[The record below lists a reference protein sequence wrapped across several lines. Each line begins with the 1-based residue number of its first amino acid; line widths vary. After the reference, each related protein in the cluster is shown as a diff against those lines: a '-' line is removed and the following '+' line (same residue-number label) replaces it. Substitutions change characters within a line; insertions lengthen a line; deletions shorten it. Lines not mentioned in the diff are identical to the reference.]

1 MFTFQTEDDRMMHI
15 VQNVA
20 KSHEISAEELQFLL
34 SCRAKGK
41 VDFLLIDIREITEY
55 TALSI
60 KGTDLLFPTSTIHQ
74 HINELVKHKDTLMIF
89 YCYSS
94 SRTFQMVHILKR
106 MGLSKIAHLDGGI
119 VEYRGEKLKNAP
131 LPKNIT
137 TKGL

>member
-1 MFTFQTEDDRMMHI
+1 MFQTEEQRMTQL
-15 VQNVA
+15 VQNVS
-20 KSHEISAEELQFLL
+20 KSHEVSGEELQFLL

-41 VDFLLIDIREITEY
+41 VDFLLIDIREMIEY
-55 TALSI
+55 SAHSI
-60 KGTDLLFPTSTIHQ
+60 KGTDLLLPTSTIQMTMDALAKCKSHL
-74 HINELVKHKDTLMIF
+74 IIL

-106 MGLSKIAHLDGGI
+106 MGFMKIAHLDGGI

-137 TKGL
+137 CKE

>member
-1 MFTFQTEDDRMMHI
+1 MFQTEEQRMTQL
-15 VQNVA
+15 VQNVS
-20 KSHEISAEELQFLL
+20 KSHEVSGEELQFLL

-41 VDFLLIDIREITEY
+41 VDFLLIDIREMIEY
-55 TALSI
+55 SAQSI
-60 KGTDLLFPTSTIHQ
+60 KGTDLLLPTSTIQTTMDALAKCKSH
-74 HINELVKHKDTLMIF
+74 LVIL

-106 MGLSKIAHLDGGI
+106 MGFMKIAHLDGGI

-137 TKGL
+137 CKE